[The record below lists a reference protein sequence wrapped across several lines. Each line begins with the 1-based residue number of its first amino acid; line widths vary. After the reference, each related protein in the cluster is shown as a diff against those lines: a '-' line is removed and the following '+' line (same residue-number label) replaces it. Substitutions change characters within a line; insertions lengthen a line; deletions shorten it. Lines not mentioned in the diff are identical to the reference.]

1 VTTIVLACF
10 SDAVAQTSYK
20 VTDLGDRRHIMLG
33 KKVGAIAV
41 KSLALVIMLGTA
53 SHALAQDAKAP
64 YPSMAPLDQY
74 LIADRDAE
82 IALARSAAPEAVGRE
97 AEVMVLG
104 SRGYET
110 AAKGTN
116 GFVCL
121 VVRMWAAGFEDPEF
135 WNPKDLAPHCFN
147 AAAARSVLPA
157 YLKRTE
163 LVLAGLT
170 KEQVLERMKAAV
182 AKKVFG
188 VPETGSMCYML
199 SKQGHLNDKDGHWH
213 PHLMFF
219 LPVPTEAA
227 SWGANL
233 KDFSPVY
240 AAKGDPEPVTT
251 FFVPV
256 AKWSDGTAD
265 SADGH

>member
-1 VTTIVLACF
+1 MKKIRMTLAVLALIGCQ
-10 SDAVAQTSYK
+10 AV
-20 VTDLGDRRHIMLG
+20 
-33 KKVGAIAV
+33 
-41 KSLALVIMLGTA
+41 
-53 SHALAQDAKAP
+53 AQDAKST
-64 YPSMAPLDQY
+64 YPSMAPIEQY

-82 IALARSAAPEAVGRE
+82 IALARSAAPEAIARDAE
-97 AEVMVLG
+97 AKVLG

-121 VVRMWAAGFEDPEF
+121 IVRAWANVFDNPEF
-135 WNPKDLAPHCFN
+135 WNPKMRAPHCFN

-170 KEQVLERMKAAV
+170 KEQVQERIKADV
-182 AKKVFG
+182 AKKVIT
-188 VPETGSMCYML
+188 VPETASMCYML
-199 SKQGHLNDKDGHWH
+199 SKQGHLNDQDGHWH
-213 PHLMFF
+213 PRLMFF
-219 LPVPTEAA
+219 LPPTEPA

-233 KDFSPVY
+233 KDFSPIY

-265 SADGH
+265 H